1 MKRILIMGSTGS
13 IGTQA
18 LEIIRN
24 NTDKFTAV
32 GLTCRSRVDSLIEQI
47 REFSPEA
54 VSVGNSED
62 AARVQ
67 AEFPDL
73 EVYYGDE
80 GLVEIAGME
89 CDIVLNSLMGISGL
103 APTYKAIS
111 CGRDIALANKETLV
125 AGGALVTELCREK
138 GVKLL
143 PVDSEHS
150 AIFQCLEGNGGSA
163 CGRAYREPEQTL
175 NINREGAHFNLD
187 LKINLKGGR
196 QLYRPVRRILLTAS
210 GGPFRGRTIEEMR
223 NVTIQQALN
232 HPKWSMGSKI
242 TIDSATMMNKG
253 LEGIEARWLFDVPA
267 DRIDIHVH
275 PESIVHSM
283 VEFCDGSV
291 IAQMGLPDMKIPIS
305 LSLNYP
311 DRLDLPGDSLD
322 FFTTGS
328 ALTFEKPDR
337 KVFRCI
343 DLAYAA
349 LEQGGSAPVV
359 MNGANEELVAMFLAG
374 KIGFLDIPETIEK
387 VMDRMELTSPKPV
400 DEILEID
407 REARRRAA
415 VMVSDR

>member
-24 NTDKFTAV
+24 NRDRFKAA

-47 REFSPEA
+47 REFEPEA
-54 VSVGNSED
+54 VSVGNAAD

-67 AEFPDL
+67 AEFPGL
-73 EVYYGDE
+73 TVFWGEE
-80 GLVEIAGME
+80 GLVDIASMD

-103 APTYKAIS
+103 APTYRAIE

-125 AGGALVTELCREK
+125 AGGALITGLCREK
-138 GVKLL
+138 GVRLL

-163 CGRAYREPEQTL
+163 CGRAYREEA
-175 NINREGAHFNLD
+175 EGS
-187 LKINLKGGR
+187 IS
-196 QLYRPVRRILLTAS
+196 RPVRRILLTAS
-210 GGPFRGRTIEEMR
+210 GGPFRGRSLEEMR
-223 NVTIQQALN
+223 DVTIEQALN

-253 LEGIEARWLFDVPA
+253 LEVIEARWLFDVPA
-267 DRIDIHVH
+267 DKIDVHVH

-291 IAQMGLPDMKIPIS
+291 IAQMGLPDMKIPIG
-305 LSLNYP
+305 LALNYP
-311 DRLDLPGDSLD
+311 DRLDLIGAFDPDAEDAPGAGALD
-322 FFTTGS
+322 LFTTGS
-328 ALTFEKPDR
+328 RLTFEKPDR

-343 DLAYAA
+343 DLAYSA
-349 LEQGGSAPVV
+349 LKEGGAAPVV

-374 KIGFLDIPETIEK
+374 RIGFLDIPETIEK
-387 VMDRMELTSPKPV
+387 VMNASAFAAPESVED
-400 DEILEID
+400 ILHID
-407 REARRRAA
+407 REARRMASEFLA
-415 VMVSDR
+415 G

>member
-1 MKRILIMGSTGS
+1 MRKVLIMGSTGS

-24 NTDKFTAV
+24 NSDKFRAV
-32 GLTCRSRVDSLIEQI
+32 GLTCRSRIDSLTEQI
-47 REFSPEA
+47 REFRPEA
-54 VSVGNSED
+54 VSVGNADD
-62 AARVQ
+62 AARLRK
-67 AEFPDL
+67 EFPDL
-73 EVYYGDE
+73 EVLYGED
-80 GLVEIAGME
+80 GLVEIAEMD

-103 APTYKAIS
+103 APTYTAIS

-138 GVKLL
+138 GVRLL

-163 CGRAYREPEQTL
+163 CGRAYRAPD
-175 NINREGAHFNLD
+175 EGLE
-187 LKINLKGGR
+187 
-196 QLYRPVRRILLTAS
+196 RPVRRILLTAS

-223 NVTIQQALN
+223 DVTIEQALN

-253 LEGIEARWLFDVPA
+253 LEVIEARWLFDVPA
-267 DRIDIHVH
+267 DRIDVHVH

-291 IAQMGLPDMKIPIS
+291 IAQMGMPDMKIPIS
-305 LSLNYP
+305 LALNYP
-311 DRLDLPGDSLD
+311 DRMQLLPDFADGYGHEAPETRLSDGSLDL
-322 FFTTGS
+322 FTTGS
-328 ALTFEKPDR
+328 RLTFEKPDR

-349 LEQGGSAPVV
+349 LEEGGAAPVV

-374 KIGFLDIPETIEK
+374 RIGFLDIPQTIEK
-387 VMDRMELTSPKPV
+387 VMNKAQFAPPESVSD
-400 DEILEID
+400 ILAID
-407 REARRRAA
+407 RRAREMARELLQK
-415 VMVSDR
+415 